1 MESRVSAAPIP
12 TPAFVPVDSPLVEA
26 EEVEV
31 ASDTAVV
38 VLESTADTGVVG
50 EAASKDVLVD
60 NRVVLV
66 AVQPSLGIEKV
77 VCKAA
82 GDCAMNCS
90 FVGSSQAGLLFA
102 STPQHCQSPEVL
114 FQVTSGRNCEV
125 HLFGKPGQR
134 PELAVQPA
142 T

>member
-1 MESRVSAAPIP
+1 MP
-12 TPAFVPVDSPLVEA
+12 TPAFVPADRLLCDVVG
-26 EEVEV
+26 VKV
-31 ASDTAVV
+31 ASVAAAVV
-38 VLESTADTGVVG
+38 LKSTTDTGVVE
-50 EAASKDVLVD
+50 EAIGKDALVGG
-60 NRVVLV
+60 RAVLV
-66 AVQPSLGIEKV
+66 AAQPSREMEKI

-82 GDCAMNCS
+82 GDGAMNCS
-90 FVGSSQAGLLFA
+90 FVGSLHAELLFE

-125 HLFGKPGQR
+125 HLFGKLGQR